1 MKRANMQKLHNR
13 KRYFD
18 ELLAHKD
25 KELIKIITGIR
36 RCGKSSLLELFKE
49 HLKKQ
54 NAKFIHINFESLEF
68 EHLSD
73 YKELYKYIKSK
84 IKSGKYYLL
93 FDEIQVVKD
102 WQKAIESFRL
112 DFECDIYITGSNS
125 HLLSGEFST
134 YLTGRFVE
142 IKLLPLSFAEFLEF
156 HELGNE
162 FSLEDKFQKYLIFGG
177 MPILAQYKM
186 DEINSFQALEGIISS
201 ILQKDILARCDA
213 SYILLE
219 KITKFL
225 ASNIGSLTSPNNIS
239 SVLTSDKN
247 SISRNSVDKYIKLL
261 TSSFV
266 FYEANRYDIKGKALL
281 KTGQKYY
288 IADTGFLGV
297 FFGRRDS
304 DFGHIL
310 ENIVFLELLRRGYS
324 VQIGKI
330 GELEIDFVA
339 SNPKEKIYIQVSQSI
354 MDEKTLNRELR
365 ALQSIPDNYEKIIIS
380 MDKNYALSIEGIKIK
395 NAIQWLLE
403 MEL

>member
-1 MKRANMQKLHNR
+1 MQKLHNR

-54 NAKFIHINFESLEF
+54 NAKFIQINFESLEF

-125 HLLSGEFST
+125 QLLSGEFST

-219 KITKFL
+219 KTTKFL

-339 SNPKEKIYIQVSQSI
+339 SNLKEKIYIQVSQSI

-380 MDKNYALSIEGIKIK
+380 MDKNYALSKEGIKIK

>member
-1 MKRANMQKLHNR
+1 MQKLHNR

-266 FYEANRYDIKGKALL
+266 FYVSNRYDIKGKALL

-380 MDKNYALSIEGIKIK
+380 MDKNYALSKEGIKIK
-395 NAIQWLLE
+395 NAIEWLLE
-403 MEL
+403 V

>member
-1 MKRANMQKLHNR
+1 MQKLHNR

-49 HLKKQ
+49 YLKKQ

>member
-1 MKRANMQKLHNR
+1 MQKLHNR

-49 HLKKQ
+49 YLKKQ

-134 YLTGRFVE
+134 YITGRFVE

-156 HELGNE
+156 HELGNNL
-162 FSLEDKFQKYLIFGG
+162 SLEYKFQKYLIFGG

-380 MDKNYALSIEGIKIK
+380 MDKNYALSLEGIKIK

-403 MEL
+403 V

>member
-1 MKRANMQKLHNR
+1 MQKLYNR

-25 KELIKIITGIR
+25 KDLIKIITGIR

-73 YKELYKYIKSK
+73 YKELYKHIKSK

-225 ASNIGSLTSPNNIS
+225 ASNIASLTSPNNIS

-403 MEL
+403 V

>member
-1 MKRANMQKLHNR
+1 MQKLHNR

-339 SNPKEKIYIQVSQSI
+339 SNLKEKIYIQVSQSI

-395 NAIQWLLE
+395 NAIEWLLE
-403 MEL
+403 VEL

>member
-1 MKRANMQKLHNR
+1 MQKLHNR

-156 HELGNE
+156 HELGNNL
-162 FSLEDKFQKYLIFGG
+162 SLEYKFQKYLIFGG

-339 SNPKEKIYIQVSQSI
+339 SNLKEKIYIQVSQSI

-380 MDKNYALSIEGIKIK
+380 MDKNYALSKEGIKIK
-395 NAIQWLLE
+395 NAIEWLLE
-403 MEL
+403 V

>member
-1 MKRANMQKLHNR
+1 MQKLHNR

-49 HLKKQ
+49 YLKKQ

-156 HELGNE
+156 HELGNNL
-162 FSLEDKFQKYLIFGG
+162 SLEYKFQKYLIFGG

-339 SNPKEKIYIQVSQSI
+339 SNLKEKIYIQVSQSI

-403 MEL
+403 V

>member
-1 MKRANMQKLHNR
+1 MQKLHNR

-49 HLKKQ
+49 YLKKQ

-73 YKELYKYIKSK
+73 YKELYRYIKSK

-162 FSLEDKFQKYLIFGG
+162 FSLEDKFQKYLVFGG

-380 MDKNYALSIEGIKIK
+380 MDKNYALSKEGIKIK
-395 NAIQWLLE
+395 NAIEWLLE
-403 MEL
+403 V

>member
-1 MKRANMQKLHNR
+1 MQKLHNR

-156 HELGNE
+156 HELGNNL
-162 FSLEDKFQKYLIFGG
+162 SLEYKFQKYLIFGG

-380 MDKNYALSIEGIKIK
+380 MDKNYALSLEGIKIK
-395 NAIQWLLE
+395 NAIEWLLE
-403 MEL
+403 V

>member
-1 MKRANMQKLHNR
+1 MRILNNR
-13 KRYFD
+13 KCYFD

-156 HELGNE
+156 HELGNNL
-162 FSLEDKFQKYLIFGG
+162 SLEYKFQKYLIFGG

-365 ALQSIPDNYEKIIIS
+365 ALQSIPYNYEIIIFS
-380 MDKNYALSIEGIKIK
+380 LDIFFVLSIEGIKIK
-395 NAIQWLLE
+395 NAIEWLLE
-403 MEL
+403 V

>member
-1 MKRANMQKLHNR
+1 MQKLHNR

-156 HELGNE
+156 HELGNNL
-162 FSLEDKFQKYLIFGG
+162 SLEDKFQKYLIFGG

-339 SNPKEKIYIQVSQSI
+339 SNLKEKIYIQVSQSI

-380 MDKNYALSIEGIKIK
+380 MDKNYALSLEGIKIK

-403 MEL
+403 V

>member
-1 MKRANMQKLHNR
+1 
-13 KRYFD
+13 
-18 ELLAHKD
+18 
-25 KELIKIITGIR
+25 
-36 RCGKSSLLELFKE
+36 
-49 HLKKQ
+49 
-54 NAKFIHINFESLEF
+54 
-68 EHLSD
+68 
-73 YKELYKYIKSK
+73 
-84 IKSGKYYLL
+84 
-93 FDEIQVVKD
+93 
-102 WQKAIESFRL
+102 
-112 DFECDIYITGSNS
+112 
-125 HLLSGEFST
+125 
-134 YLTGRFVE
+134 
-142 IKLLPLSFAEFLEF
+142 
-156 HELGNE
+156 
-162 FSLEDKFQKYLIFGG
+162 

>member
-1 MKRANMQKLHNR
+1 MQKLHNR

-54 NAKFIHINFESLEF
+54 NAKFIYINFESLEF

-156 HELGNE
+156 YELGNE

-380 MDKNYALSIEGIKIK
+380 MDKNYALSLEGIKIK
-395 NAIQWLLE
+395 NAIEWLLE

>member
-1 MKRANMQKLHNR
+1 MQKLHNR

-49 HLKKQ
+49 YLKKQ

-162 FSLEDKFQKYLIFGG
+162 FSLEDKFQKYLVFGG

-266 FYEANRYDIKGKALL
+266 FYEANRYDIKGKTLL

-380 MDKNYALSIEGIKIK
+380 MDKNYALSLEGIKIK
-395 NAIQWLLE
+395 NAIEWLLE
-403 MEL
+403 V

>member
-1 MKRANMQKLHNR
+1 MQKLHNR

-380 MDKNYALSIEGIKIK
+380 MDKNYALSLEGIKIK
-395 NAIQWLLE
+395 NAIEWLLE
-403 MEL
+403 V

>member
-1 MKRANMQKLHNR
+1 MQKLHNR

-49 HLKKQ
+49 YLKKQ

-266 FYEANRYDIKGKALL
+266 FYEANRYDIKGKTLL

-339 SNPKEKIYIQVSQSI
+339 SNPKEKIYIQVSPSI

-395 NAIQWLLE
+395 NAIEWLLE
-403 MEL
+403 V

>member
-1 MKRANMQKLHNR
+1 MQKLHNR

-54 NAKFIHINFESLEF
+54 NAKFIYINFESLEF

-354 MDEKTLNRELR
+354 MDEKTLKKELR

-380 MDKNYALSIEGIKIK
+380 MDKNYALSKEGIKIK
-395 NAIQWLLE
+395 NAIEWLLE
-403 MEL
+403 V

>member
-1 MKRANMQKLHNR
+1 MQKLHNR

-156 HELGNE
+156 HELGNNL
-162 FSLEDKFQKYLIFGG
+162 SLEYKFQKYLIFGG

-339 SNPKEKIYIQVSQSI
+339 SNLKEKIYIQVSQSI

-395 NAIQWLLE
+395 NAIEWLLE

>member
-1 MKRANMQKLHNR
+1 MQKLHNR

-49 HLKKQ
+49 YLKKQ

-162 FSLEDKFQKYLIFGG
+162 FSLEDKFQKYLVFGG

-395 NAIQWLLE
+395 NAIEWLLE

>member
-1 MKRANMQKLHNR
+1 MQKLHNR

-49 HLKKQ
+49 YLKKQ

-142 IKLLPLSFAEFLEF
+142 IKLLPLSFAEFLKF
-156 HELGNE
+156 HELGNNL
-162 FSLEDKFQKYLIFGG
+162 SLEYKFQKYLIFGG

-339 SNPKEKIYIQVSQSI
+339 SNPKEKIYIQVSPSI

-380 MDKNYALSIEGIKIK
+380 MDKNYALSLEGIKIK

-403 MEL
+403 V

>member
-1 MKRANMQKLHNR
+1 MQKLHNR

-339 SNPKEKIYIQVSQSI
+339 SNLKEKIYIQVSQSI
-354 MDEKTLNRELR
+354 MDEKTLKKELR

-380 MDKNYALSIEGIKIK
+380 MDKNYALSKEGIKIK
-395 NAIQWLLE
+395 NAIE
-403 MEL
+403 

>member
-1 MKRANMQKLHNR
+1 MQKLHNR

-54 NAKFIHINFESLEF
+54 NAKFIYINFESLEF

-162 FSLEDKFQKYLIFGG
+162 FSLEYKFQKYLIFGG

>member
-1 MKRANMQKLHNR
+1 MQKLHNR

-54 NAKFIHINFESLEF
+54 NAKFIYINFESLEF

-339 SNPKEKIYIQVSQSI
+339 SNLKEKIYIQVSQSI

-380 MDKNYALSIEGIKIK
+380 MDKNYALSKEGIKIK
-395 NAIQWLLE
+395 NAIEWLLE
-403 MEL
+403 V

>member
-1 MKRANMQKLHNR
+1 MQKLHNR

-156 HELGNE
+156 YELGNE

-380 MDKNYALSIEGIKIK
+380 MDKNYALSLEGIKIK
-395 NAIQWLLE
+395 NATEWLLE
-403 MEL
+403 V

>member
-1 MKRANMQKLHNR
+1 MQKLHNR

-49 HLKKQ
+49 YLKKQ

-156 HELGNE
+156 HELGNNL
-162 FSLEDKFQKYLIFGG
+162 SLEYKFQKYLIFGG

-281 KTGQKYY
+281 KTRQKYY

-339 SNPKEKIYIQVSQSI
+339 SNPKEKIYIQVSPSI

-380 MDKNYALSIEGIKIK
+380 MDKNYALSLEGIKIK

-403 MEL
+403 V

>member
-1 MKRANMQKLHNR
+1 MQKLHNR

-49 HLKKQ
+49 YLKKQ

-186 DEINSFQALEGIISS
+186 DEINSCQALEGIISS

-330 GELEIDFVA
+330 GEPEIDFVA
-339 SNPKEKIYIQVSQSI
+339 SNLKEKIYIQVSQSI

-403 MEL
+403 V

>member
-1 MKRANMQKLHNR
+1 MQKLHNR

-162 FSLEDKFQKYLIFGG
+162 FSLEYKFQKYLIFGG

-354 MDEKTLNRELR
+354 MDEKTLKRELR
-365 ALQSIPDNYEKIIIS
+365 AVQSIPDNYEKIIIS

>member
-1 MKRANMQKLHNR
+1 MQKLHNR

-162 FSLEDKFQKYLIFGG
+162 FSLEDKFQKYLVFGG

-395 NAIQWLLE
+395 NAIEWLLE
-403 MEL
+403 MES

>member
-1 MKRANMQKLHNR
+1 MQKLYNR

-54 NAKFIHINFESLEF
+54 NAKFIYINFESLEF

-380 MDKNYALSIEGIKIK
+380 MDKNYALSKEGIKIK
-395 NAIQWLLE
+395 NAIEWLLE
-403 MEL
+403 V

>member
-1 MKRANMQKLHNR
+1 MQKLHNR

-49 HLKKQ
+49 YLKKQ

-68 EHLSD
+68 EHLSY

-339 SNPKEKIYIQVSQSI
+339 SNLKEKIYIQVSQSI

-380 MDKNYALSIEGIKIK
+380 MDKNYALSLEGIKIK
-395 NAIQWLLE
+395 NAIEWLLE
-403 MEL
+403 MELW

>member
-1 MKRANMQKLHNR
+1 MQKLHNR

-54 NAKFIHINFESLEF
+54 NAKFIYINFESLEF

-395 NAIQWLLE
+395 NATEWLLE
-403 MEL
+403 V

>member
-1 MKRANMQKLHNR
+1 MQKLHNR

-49 HLKKQ
+49 YLKKQ
-54 NAKFIHINFESLEF
+54 NAKFIQINFESLEF

-395 NAIQWLLE
+395 NAIEWLLE
-403 MEL
+403 V

>member
-1 MKRANMQKLHNR
+1 MQKLHNR

-225 ASNIGSLTSPNNIS
+225 AYNIGSLTSPNNIS

-339 SNPKEKIYIQVSQSI
+339 SNLKEKIYIQVSQSI
-354 MDEKTLNRELR
+354 MDEKTRNRELR

-380 MDKNYALSIEGIKIK
+380 MDKNYALSKEGIKIK
-395 NAIQWLLE
+395 NAIEWLLE

>member
-1 MKRANMQKLHNR
+1 MQKLHNR

-49 HLKKQ
+49 YLKKQ

-156 HELGNE
+156 HELGNNL
-162 FSLEDKFQKYLIFGG
+162 SLEDKFQKYLIFGG

-380 MDKNYALSIEGIKIK
+380 MDKNYALSLEGIKIK

-403 MEL
+403 V

>member
-162 FSLEDKFQKYLIFGG
+162 FSLEDKFQKYLVFGG

-339 SNPKEKIYIQVSQSI
+339 SNLKEKIYIQVSQSI
-354 MDEKTLNRELR
+354 MDEKTLKRELR

-395 NAIQWLLE
+395 NAIEWLLE
-403 MEL
+403 V

>member
-1 MKRANMQKLHNR
+1 MQKLHNR

-156 HELGNE
+156 HELGNNL
-162 FSLEDKFQKYLIFGG
+162 SLEDKFQKYLIFGG

-339 SNPKEKIYIQVSQSI
+339 SNPKEKIYIQVSPSI

-395 NAIQWLLE
+395 NAIEWLLE